1 MPLPTAPPPTPP
13 AEVRPAPP
21 TAAELQDRLL
31 EAYDWGRPLPEAPK
45 GPGAAA
51 HRWLQAAATFDPQ
64 REVPANPFPSGAAHR
79 EAEALRA
86 LMKVPRTR
94 LAPRLAA
101 LPLHQPGTALA
112 LWRWGKTQ
120 VREGRFTPAVRRA
133 WEDRLLAKGP
143 GLTRGYALRHAL
155 CWALADQDEARFASL
170 KARADEAAEPVVSQ
184 FQRLFGL
191 LGGPSPVLRLWALPG
206 QDYQDLRFDE
216 LGVRRLWILPATE
229 DPLPDLPADV
239 AWIIPSLDAGRD
251 DRSASLPGGLLA
263 EAQAL
268 SARLKAAGRT
278 ARYVPSRAA
287 FEGLGMAW
295 FPILI
300 ELDGQGNIKA
310 VRMGDA
316 APQKP

>member
-1 MPLPTAPPPTPP
+1 MPLLTVPPPTPP

-21 TAAELQDRLL
+21 TAAELQNQLL
-31 EAYDWGRPLPEAPK
+31 DAYDWGRPLPEAPK
-45 GPGAAA
+45 GPGASA
-51 HRWLQAAATFDPQ
+51 HRWLQTAAAFDPQ
-64 REVPANPFPSGAAHR
+64 RELPANPFPPGAAHQ

-86 LMKVPRTR
+86 LMKAPRSH
-94 LAPRLAA
+94 LPSRLAA
-101 LPLHQPGTALA
+101 LPLRQPGSALA
-112 LWRWGKTQ
+112 LWRWGNAQ
-120 VREGRFTPAVRRA
+120 VRKGHFTPAVRRA

-155 CWALADQDEARFASL
+155 CWALADQDEARFAAL

-206 QDYQDLRFDE
+206 QDYQDLRLDE
-216 LGVRRLWILPATE
+216 LGARRLWILPASE
-229 DPLPDLPADV
+229 NPLPDLPADV

-251 DRSASLPGGLLA
+251 DRSASLPQGLLA

-268 SARLKAAGRT
+268 SARLQAAGRT
-278 ARYVPSRAA
+278 ARYIPSRAA
-287 FEGLGMAW
+287 FEDLGMAW

-300 ELDGQGNIKA
+300 ELDSQGNIKA

-316 APQKP
+316 APRRP

>member
-1 MPLPTAPPPTPP
+1 VPFITPPSTPP

-21 TAAELQDRLL
+21 TAAELLDQALD
-31 EAYDWGRPLPEAPK
+31 AYDWGRPLPAAPK

-51 HRWLQAAATFDPQ
+51 HHWLQAAATFDPHQ
-64 REVPANPFPSGAAHR
+64 ERPADPFPAGPAHR

-86 LMKVPRTR
+86 LMKVPPAH
-94 LAPRLAA
+94 LAPRLTA

-112 LWRWGKTQ
+112 LWRWGQAQ
-120 VREGRFTPAVRRA
+120 VREGRFRPALRRA

-155 CWALADQDEARFASL
+155 CWALAERDEARFAAL
-170 KARADEAAEPVVSQ
+170 KARADEAAEPVVSH

-191 LGGPSPVLRLWALPG
+191 LGGRSPVLRLWNLPG
-206 QDYQDLRFDE
+206 QDYQDLRLDE
-216 LGVRRLWILPATE
+216 LGARRLWILPADAE
-229 DPLPDLPADV
+229 ALPDLPADV
-239 AWIIPSLDAGRD
+239 AWIIPSLDAGLD
-251 DRSASLPGGLLA
+251 DRSASIPGGLAA

-268 SARLKAAGRT
+268 SARLQAAGRT
-278 ARYVPSRAA
+278 ARFVPSRVA
-287 FEGLGMAW
+287 FEDLGMAW

-300 ELDGQGNIKA
+300 ELDGQGNLRT

-316 APQKP
+316 APRKP

>member
-1 MPLPTAPPPTPP
+1 MPPLTTPPPPPP

-45 GPGAAA
+45 GPGATA
-51 HRWLQAAATFDPQ
+51 HRWLQTAATFDPQ
-64 REVPANPFPSGAAHR
+64 RELPADPFPPGTAHQ

-86 LMKVPRTR
+86 LMRASR
-94 LAPRLAA
+94 GHLSSRLAA
-101 LPLHQPGTALA
+101 LPLRQPGSALA
-112 LWRWGKTQ
+112 LWRWGNAQ
-120 VREGRFTPAVRRA
+120 VRKGHFTPAVRRA

-155 CWALADQDEARFASL
+155 CWALAEQDEARFAAL
-170 KARADEAAEPVVSQ
+170 KARANEAAEPVVSQ

-191 LGGPSPVLRLWALPG
+191 LGGPSPVLRLWTLPG
-206 QDYQDLRFDE
+206 QEYQDLRLDE
-216 LGVRRLWILPATE
+216 LGARRLWVLPASE

-251 DRSASLPGGLLA
+251 DRSASLPLGLLA

-268 SARLKAAGRT
+268 SARLQAAGRT

-287 FEGLGMAW
+287 FEDLGMAW

>member
-1 MPLPTAPPPTPP
+1 MPLTTPPPTPP

-21 TAAELQDRLL
+21 TAAELQDQLL

-45 GPGAAA
+45 GPGATA
-51 HRWLQAAATFDPQ
+51 HRWLLAAATFDPQ
-64 REVPANPFPSGAAHR
+64 QEAPADPFPPGAAHR
-79 EAEALRA
+79 EAEALRT
-86 LMKVPRTR
+86 LMKAPRTR

-101 LPLHQPGTALA
+101 LPLHEPGTALA
-112 LWRWGKTQ
+112 LWRWGKAQ
-120 VREGRFTPAVRRA
+120 VREGHFTSAVRRA

-170 KARADEAAEPVVSQ
+170 KARADESADPVVAQ

-191 LGGPSPVLRLWALPG
+191 LGGPSPILRLWSLPG
-206 QDYQDLRFDE
+206 QDYQDSRLDQ
-216 LGVRRLWILPATE
+216 LGARRLWILPAGE
-229 DPLPDLPADV
+229 APLPELPADV

-251 DRSASLPGGLLA
+251 DRSASLPGSLLT

-268 SARLKAAGRT
+268 SARLKATGRI
-278 ARYVPSRAA
+278 AYYVPSRAA
-287 FEGLGMAW
+287 FESLGMAW

-300 ELDGQGNIKA
+300 DLDGHGNIKA
-310 VRMGDA
+310 IHMGDA
-316 APQKP
+316 APRKP